1 MPSKT
6 SARGSTSAMAA
17 RRRGP
22 RRRDQRQSF
31 PAPGLPWDAMYS
43 TAKPSSP
50 TTGAAAESV
59 KKIGSNLDG
68 RRRAIANERVTCPRP
83 VPFEVTKR
91 IRSAPVIATSSS
103 EPLIRLDQRPRGV
116 VPLPLELGER
126 APIAAREDPGARAP
140 GALAPAPPP
149 DLLGV
154 EAPQGRAR
162 LGAFVDA

>member
-43 TAKPSSP
+43 TAKPSPP
-50 TTGAAAESV
+50 TTGAAAESG
-59 KKIGSNLDG
+59 KQTGSNLDG
-68 RRRAIANERVTCPRP
+68 RRRSIASERVTCPRP

-103 EPLIRLDQRPRGV
+103 EPLIRLDQCPGGV
-116 VPLPLELGER
+116 VSISLELGER
-126 APIAAREDPGARAP
+126 AAIAAGEDPGARDP

-149 DLLGV
+149 DLLRL
-154 EAPQGRAR
+154 EAPQ
-162 LGAFVDA
+162 